1 MVPRMETLQVAQ
13 GGGVTTVTLARPE
26 RKNAINDVMWRELRE
41 VLEGIAADP
50 SVRCVVLTGAGG
62 AFCSGADLSGAAD
75 VTEERPH
82 QLGVMR
88 GINLVVRALHDLPQP
103 TIAKVDGVA
112 VGAGFSLALGCDL
125 MVATPESRFSAIF
138 ARRSLTVDCGLSWLL
153 PRAVG
158 RQKAKELALFADII
172 TAADAAD
179 LGFLNRV
186 VPAEEIDAFVD
197 DWAARLAAGP
207 PIALAMTKR
216 AVDRAF
222 ESTFQEALDTEA
234 LTQTVN
240 FATADTLEAMTA
252 FIEKRDPT
260 FRGR

>member
-1 MVPRMETLQVAQ
+1 M
-13 GGGVTTVTLARPE
+13 
-26 RKNAINDVMWRELRE
+26 
-41 VLEGIAADP
+41 
-50 SVRCVVLTGAGG
+50 
-62 AFCSGADLSGAAD
+62 
-75 VTEERPH
+75 
-82 QLGVMR
+82 
-88 GINLVVRALHDLPQP
+88 
-103 TIAKVDGVA
+103 
-112 VGAGFSLALGCDL
+112 
-125 MVATPESRFSAIF
+125 
-138 ARRSLTVDCGLSWLL
+138 DCGLSWLL